1 MKKVQFNI
9 EKFFKELLKEK
20 DIEDAIRDSGQEI
33 FLESND
39 EYEAFETTMG
49 CGDDIEANFQK
60 LDKSFKCST
69 ILEIYDQVGDIYLY
83 SERIFY
89 LSTIKS
95 KHSFVIH
102 IEQFNSNFDNQYV
115 MSKHKN
121 IEKKDIKN
129 LSKNLFDQW
138 DQSERYCEQ
147 IILNNAYIWG
157 TDSEYKKFKSEN
169 IIPNSLKKLF
179 LPIFENKKKYMED
192 LNDTLED
199 DDEPFI
205 DIGYTTSII
214 YILNE
219 KDMTRMGSAPSFF
232 IDGKEEELTNVKD
245 VIWCRVDE

>member
-1 MKKVQFNI
+1 
-9 EKFFKELLKEK
+9 
-20 DIEDAIRDSGQEI
+20 QEI

-39 EYEAFETTMG
+39 EYEAFENTMG
-49 CGDDIEANFQK
+49 CGDDIEANFQR

-69 ILEIYDQVGDIYLY
+69 ILEINDQVGDIYLY
-83 SERIFY
+83 SKRIFY

-121 IEKKDIKN
+121 IKKKDIKN
-129 LSKNLFDQW
+129 LSKDLFDQW

-179 LPIFENKKKYMED
+179 LPIFENKKKYMESLD
-192 LNDTLED
+192 DYWEG
-199 DDEPFI
+199 DDEPL
-205 DIGYTTSII
+205 YKYWSSII
-214 YILNE
+214 CILNE
-219 KDMTRMGSAPSFF
+219 KDMNKMGS
-232 IDGKEEELTNVKD
+232 GQYEELTNIKGA
-245 VIWCRVDE
+245 IWSRVDE

>member
-39 EYEAFETTMG
+39 EYETFENTMG
-49 CGDDIEANFQK
+49 CGDDIEANFQR

-69 ILEIYDQVGDIYLY
+69 ILEINDQVGDIYLY
-83 SERIFY
+83 SKRIFY

-121 IEKKDIKN
+121 IKKKDIKN
-129 LSKNLFDQW
+129 LSKDLFDQW

-179 LPIFENKKKYMED
+179 LPIFENKKKYMESLD
-192 LNDTLED
+192 DYWEG
-199 DDEPFI
+199 DDEPL
-205 DIGYTTSII
+205 YRYWSSII
-214 YILNE
+214 CILNE
-219 KDMTRMGSAPSFF
+219 KDMNKMGS
-232 IDGKEEELTNVKD
+232 GQYEELTNIKGA
-245 VIWCRVDE
+245 IWSRVDE

>member
-39 EYEAFETTMG
+39 EYEAFENTMG
-49 CGDDIEANFQK
+49 CGDDIEANFQR

-69 ILEIYDQVGDIYLY
+69 ILEINDQVGDIYLY
-83 SERIFY
+83 SKRIFY

-121 IEKKDIKN
+121 IKKKDIKN
-129 LSKNLFDQW
+129 LSKDLFDQW

-179 LPIFENKKKYMED
+179 LPIFENKKKYMESLD
-192 LNDTLED
+192 DYWEG
-199 DDEPFI
+199 DDEPL
-205 DIGYTTSII
+205 YKYWSSII
-214 YILNE
+214 CILNE
-219 KDMTRMGSAPSFF
+219 KDMNKMGS
-232 IDGKEEELTNVKD
+232 GQYEELTNIKGA
-245 VIWCRVDE
+245 IWSRIDE

>member
-39 EYEAFETTMG
+39 EYEAFENTMG
-49 CGDDIEANFQK
+49 CGDDIEANFQR

-69 ILEIYDQVGDIYLY
+69 ILEINDQVGDIYLY
-83 SERIFY
+83 SKRIFY

-121 IEKKDIKN
+121 IKKKDIKN
-129 LSKNLFDQW
+129 LSKDLFDQW

-179 LPIFENKKKYMED
+179 LPIFENKKKYMESLD
-192 LNDTLED
+192 DYWEG
-199 DDEPFI
+199 DDEPL
-205 DIGYTTSII
+205 YKYWSSII
-214 YILNE
+214 CILNE
-219 KDMTRMGSAPSFF
+219 KDMNKMGS
-232 IDGKEEELTNVKD
+232 GQYEELTNIKGA
-245 VIWCRVDE
+245 IWSRVDE

>member
-39 EYEAFETTMG
+39 EYEAFENTMG
-49 CGDDIEANFQK
+49 CGDDIEANFQR

-69 ILEIYDQVGDIYLY
+69 ILEINDQVGDIYLY
-83 SERIFY
+83 SKRIFY

-121 IEKKDIKN
+121 IKKKDIKN

-179 LPIFENKKKYMED
+179 LPIFENKKKYMESLD
-192 LNDTLED
+192 DYWEG
-199 DDEPFI
+199 DDEPL
-205 DIGYTTSII
+205 YKYWSSII
-214 YILNE
+214 CILNE
-219 KDMTRMGSAPSFF
+219 KDMNKMGS
-232 IDGKEEELTNVKD
+232 GQYEELTNIKGA
-245 VIWCRVDE
+245 IWSRVDE

>member
-179 LPIFENKKKYMED
+179 LPIFENKKKYMESLD
-192 LNDTLED
+192 DYWEG
-199 DDEPFI
+199 DDEPL
-205 DIGYTTSII
+205 YKYWSSII
-214 YILNE
+214 CILNE
-219 KDMTRMGSAPSFF
+219 KDMNKMGS
-232 IDGKEEELTNVKD
+232 GQYEELTNIKGA
-245 VIWCRVDE
+245 IWSRVDE